1 MYTYE
6 TRYYSAAALFRIA
19 TIMRAAAAR
28 VRAAAKWLD
37 AWLERRRLAAPAFRE
52 FATMSER
59 QLRDIGLSRA
69 DVHRVT
75 WGSSDRDPS
84 LV

>member
-28 VRAAAKWLD
+28 VRAAAKGLD
-37 AWLERRRLAAPAFRE
+37 AWLEKRRLAAPAFRE

-69 DVHRVT
+69 DVRRMA
-75 WGSSDRDPS
+75 WGPSDRDPS
-84 LV
+84 PI

>member
-1 MYTYE
+1 LYTYE

-28 VRAAAKWLD
+28 VRAAAEGLD
-37 AWLERRRLAAPAFRE
+37 AWLERRRLAAPAVRE

-75 WGSSDRDPS
+75 WGSSDRDPGP
-84 LV
+84 V

>member
-1 MYTYE
+1 M
-6 TRYYSAAALFRIA
+6 A

-28 VRAAAKWLD
+28 VRAAAKGLD
-37 AWLERRRLAAPAFRE
+37 AWLERRRLAAPAYRE

-69 DVHRVT
+69 DVHLMT
-75 WGSSDRDPS
+75 WGSSDRDSNP
-84 LV
+84 V